1 MLAWEHT
8 PGMLRSPKDDHGN
21 NISAAQ
27 NQHDA
32 FDSSQLVKNEP
43 ETEAPVEGV
52 RLLTYP
58 AIICYQPHHPQTP
71 SRPSDPDVG
80 PTQLHGSRR
89 SSEDRPPPSGNLP
102 QRSQFLPFP
111 DPFI

>member
-1 MLAWEHT
+1 
-8 PGMLRSPKDDHGN
+8 MLRSPKDDHGN

-71 SRPSDPDVG
+71 SRPSDPDDSSMV
-80 PTQLHGSRR
+80 HG
-89 SSEDRPPPSGNLP
+89 EVLKTDL
-102 QRSQFLPFP
+102 LLLET
-111 DPFI
+111 FITTGTN